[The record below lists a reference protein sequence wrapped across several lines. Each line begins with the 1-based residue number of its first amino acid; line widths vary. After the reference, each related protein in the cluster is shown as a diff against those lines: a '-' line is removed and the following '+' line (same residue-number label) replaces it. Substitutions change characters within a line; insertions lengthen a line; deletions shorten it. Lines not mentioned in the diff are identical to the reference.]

1 MLDKIKSLSK
11 QTLIYGTS
19 TIIGRFLNFI
29 LVPFYTNVFPPSEYG
44 IVTLIFAYIALL
56 NIFFSIGF
64 ESGYFKFAST
74 LEAGDEKENFSLPFL
89 TILLNSIVLSA
100 LIYSFSGNIALLI
113 DLNRNNSVFVSYA
126 AFILLFD
133 AISLV
138 PFAYLRLKNK
148 PVRFTVIKIINITV
162 NVSLNFI
169 LVLGFKMGL
178 EAVFISNLAA
188 SAITFILLL
197 PVVFENITFRFN
209 RKLFNELWRFSL
221 PYVPAGLASIMVQV
235 INRPIMQ
242 ALTDE
247 ATVGIFQANFR
258 LGIFMMLIVSMFEYA
273 WRPFF
278 LNNAKE
284 PNAKQLFSKVMT
296 VFVGFASLVLIV
308 LTFFVDD
315 LIKIPLPH
323 RGHLI
328 GAKYWQGVYI
338 VPVILFSYLLYGIY
352 INLMAGIYIEKKTK
366 YLPYITGLGA
376 IISIAGNFL
385 LIPPFGMQGAATATF
400 LSYLAM
406 TLYIYYISQK
416 FYPVEYEIRKV
427 ALMNIVNAA
436 ALIIFYLFF
445 YNVIPSNL
453 ILKCLVTI
461 LLAGLVVYISG
472 LTKAKAL
479 LKWSSSKADTAA
491 GADVND
497 DLMP

>member
-1 MLDKIKSLSK
+1 M
-11 QTLIYGTS
+11 
-19 TIIGRFLNFI
+19 
-29 LVPFYTNVFPPSEYG
+29 
-44 IVTLIFAYIALL
+44 
-56 NIFFSIGF
+56 
-64 ESGYFKFAST
+64 
-74 LEAGDEKENFSLPFL
+74 
-89 TILLNSIVLSA
+89 
-100 LIYSFSGNIALLI
+100 
-113 DLNRNNSVFVSYA
+113 
-126 AFILLFD
+126 FD

-148 PVRFTVIKIINITV
+148 PVRFTVIKIVNISV

-188 SAITFILLL
+188 SAVTLILLL
-197 PVVFENITFRFN
+197 PIVFENIAFRFN
-209 RKLFNELWRFSL
+209 KKLFNELWRFSL

-235 INRPIMQ
+235 VNRPIMQ

-284 PNAKQLFSKVMT
+284 PNAKQIFSKVMT
-296 VFVGFASLVLIV
+296 VFVGFASVVLIV
-308 LTFFVDD
+308 ITFFIDD
-315 LIKIPLPH
+315 IIRIPLPH

-328 GAKYWQGVYI
+328 GAKYWDGVYI

-376 IISIAGNFL
+376 LINIAGNFL
-385 LIPPFGMQGAATATF
+385 LIPPFGMHGAATATL

-416 FYPVEYEIRKV
+416 FYPVHYEINKV
-427 ALMNIVNAA
+427 ILLNLVNVA
-436 ALIIFYLFF
+436 ALIIFYLIF
-445 YNVIPSNL
+445 YNIIPSNL
-453 ILKCLVTI
+453 ILKFIVTVVF
-461 LLAGLVVYISG
+461 AGSVVYISG
-472 LTKAKAL
+472 LTRAKAL
-479 LKWSSSKADTAA
+479 LQKSSPKAEAKIDT
-491 GADVND
+491 DVND
-497 DLMP
+497 DLLP